1 MSLTFLACFLSAFFQ
16 FSFFVVQAI
25 LHDIDSLFH
34 LNQNMTMDILL
45 SHLNFVM
52 SNCHRSNFTWK
63 IHKESQILNQL
74 QKNKASIALKI
85 TCYKHWHL
93 RRKKDCIFRRISLNI
108 FVVAKIHLDILHTGS
123 IFLFLQTSFSI
134 KGSFPQLL
142 KKPGISH

>member
-1 MSLTFLACFLSAFFQ
+1 MSLTFLACFLYAFFQ

-85 TCYKHWHL
+85 TCYKHWDFEEKKRLHFPKNIVKHFCCCKNPPWYFAH
-93 RRKKDCIFRRISLNI
+93 RKYL
-108 FVVAKIHLDILHTGS
+108 S
-123 IFLFLQTSFSI
+123 IFTDKLFD
-134 KGSFPQLL
+134 KR
-142 KKPGISH
+142 